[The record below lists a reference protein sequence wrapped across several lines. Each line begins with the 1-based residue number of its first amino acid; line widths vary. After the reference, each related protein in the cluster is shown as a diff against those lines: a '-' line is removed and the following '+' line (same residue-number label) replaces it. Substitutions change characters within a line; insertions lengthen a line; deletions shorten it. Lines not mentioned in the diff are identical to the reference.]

1 MKELRERINKAIINV
16 KKQADGSEYFK
27 GVIDGLELV
36 RDKLL
41 VTEQVK
47 KDRLSIVK
55 ECFDGQSRHDQSN
68 KEFVEGITQ
77 AGKNKGYDIRELM

>member
-1 MKELRERINKAIINV
+1 MKELRERINKAITNV

-41 VTEQVK
+41 ANEQIK
-47 KDRLSIVK
+47 KDRLSIIK
-55 ECFDGQSRHDQSN
+55 ECFDGQSKHDQSN
-68 KEFVEGITQ
+68 KDFVEDITQ
-77 AGKNKGYDIRELM
+77 SGKKKNYDIRDLM